1 VRTLN
6 RRRLLSLFSV
16 PLVAM
21 LGLAGCGAGP
31 ASAAATPATTAS
43 SPAQTL
49 RATARAGTAS
59 AVASGTAQQTAAA
72 LTDAATADGTAAGST
87 ATTAAVTAL
96 ARATVSSSSSGP
108 SATTRAALVTV
119 TAYFTA
125 GSRLVTETRQVA
137 AAQPLQASL
146 TALLAG
152 PRTSGH
158 YTQAP
163 VGTRLLGVQLAGTH
177 ATINLSQEATAIE
190 GSPAIP
196 LFLAQL
202 VDTATQFPTVRQ
214 VTLQVDGRPL
224 TALGGE
230 GVTVPEPLDRAA
242 VQRMLA
248 GT

>member
-1 VRTLN
+1 VKTCS
-6 RRRLLSLFSV
+6 RRRVLPLLSV

-21 LGLAGCGAGP
+21 LLLAGCGAGP
-31 ASAAATPATTAS
+31 ASVAATPATTAS

-49 RATARAGTAS
+49 RATARDATAG
-59 AVASGTAQQTAAA
+59 AVAAETAQQTAAA
-72 LTDAATADGTAAGST
+72 LRDASTADGTAAGSM

-96 ARATVSSSSSGP
+96 ARATASSSSSGP

-137 AAQPLQASL
+137 PTQPLQASL
-146 TALLAG
+146 AALLAG
-152 PRTSGH
+152 PQTSGH

-163 VGTRLLGVQLAGTH
+163 LGTRLLGVQLAGTH
-177 ATINLSQEATAIE
+177 ATINLSREATAIE